1 MTYYLPSGNSF
12 NTCIPSGYI
21 NHLVYSQGNWQR
33 SSSLVPRELAR
44 YKQRAPLQQV
54 PVLWLLPLGQH
65 LIFRAKA
72 WPAWEREPTY
82 FTFVCHEGLV
92 WCMLGKNFQNVLCIP
107 VPSFLHVF
115 QKLLWLRVTLCCCCF
130 CLASCDIYIS
140 IHLSIYISIYL
151 YIYIYTLL
159 AYRMAWNSVPGH

>member
-1 MTYYLPSGNSF
+1 MRYSLPCGNSF
-12 NTCIPSGYI
+12 NTCIPSGYMD
-21 NHLVYSQGNWQR
+21 HLVYSQGNCQQ

-65 LIFRAKA
+65 LIFRAK
-72 WPAWEREPTY
+72 
-82 FTFVCHEGLV
+82 GLV

-107 VPSFLHVF
+107 DPSFLHVF

-130 CLASCDIYIS
+130 CLARCDIYLS
-140 IHLSIYISIYL
+140 DIHPSIYTNFWLIE
-151 YIYIYTLL
+151 
-159 AYRMAWNSVPGH
+159 WPGTPFRAIKNVQVTKINY